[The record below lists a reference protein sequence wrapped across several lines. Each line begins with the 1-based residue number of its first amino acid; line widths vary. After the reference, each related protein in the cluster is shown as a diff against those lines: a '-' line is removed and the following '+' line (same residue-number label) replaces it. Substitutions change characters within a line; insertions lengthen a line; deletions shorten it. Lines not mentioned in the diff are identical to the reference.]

1 MYQSRKQKQPVNL
14 KQQKQNN
21 MGYNDEWMQRLAQQE
36 KEREEQLQQLK
47 LEQQLKFKQMTKLIG
62 SAILGLFLMIF
73 LFKSCERI
81 DAGHVGVKV
90 NLYGDNKGVS
100 DVTEVT
106 GVVFFNPITHSI
118 YEFPTFIQH
127 KEYTGENAFIVNSK
141 DGSEF
146 HISPIINY
154 SVQREKVPTIFAKY
168 RRSLGEIE
176 DGFLKTNIYD
186 AFRMTANAYTA
197 EELIS
202 NRQLFETKVRQTL
215 DASLLKEGFVINQL
229 TSNLVYPETF
239 KHAIEAKNNA
249 VQSALTAENRVK
261 QAEAEAKIKV
271 ATAEGNAQAM
281 LTSAKA
287 EAEANRM
294 KQQTLTPLL
303 LQLEYINKWD
313 GKLPVYGT
321 VPQMFKNIQ

>member
-1 MYQSRKQKQPVNL
+1 MATFER
-14 KQQKQNN
+14 
-21 MGYNDEWMQRLAQQE
+21 YNYRYDEYGNR
-36 KEREEQLQQLK
+36 RSEEQLNELEKEFNQNKQLK
-47 LEQQLKFKQMTKLIG
+47 IKKMVRTIIG
-62 SAILGLFLMIF
+62 AVVGFFLMIF
-73 LFKSCERI
+73 LFMSCERI

-106 GVVFFNPITHSI
+106 GMVFYNPITHNI

-127 KEYTGENAFIVNSK
+127 KEYTGDNSFVVNSK

-146 HISPIINY
+146 HVSPIINY
-154 SVQREKVPTIFAKY
+154 SVQREKVPSIFAKY
-168 RRSLGEIE
+168 RRSLEQIE
-176 DGFLKTNIYD
+176 EGFLKTSVFD
-186 AFRMTANAYTA
+186 AFRLATNKYTA
-197 EELIS
+197 DELIG
-202 NRQLFETKVRQTL
+202 NRQAYEVEVRKILEGQ
-215 DASLLKEGFVINQL
+215 LLREGFVVNQF

-239 KHAIEAKNNA
+239 KTAIEAKNNA
-249 VQSALTAENRVK
+249 VQSALMAENKVK

>member
-1 MYQSRKQKQPVNL
+1 MKTFSRYNNQYDNHGRRRTNEELDRMEEEFKLNQIIKLKRMY
-14 KQQKQNN
+14 
-21 MGYNDEWMQRLAQQE
+21 
-36 KEREEQLQQLK
+36 
-47 LEQQLKFKQMTKLIG
+47 KLIVSG
-62 SAILGLFLMIF
+62 VVGLFLMIF

-90 NLYGDNKGVS
+90 NLYGDNKGIS

-106 GVVFFNPITHSI
+106 GMVFFNPITHSI

-127 KEYTGENAFIVNSK
+127 KEYTGDNSFVVNSK

-146 HISPIINY
+146 HVSPIINY
-154 SVQREKVPTIFAKY
+154 SVQREKVPSIFAKY
-168 RRSLGEIE
+168 RRSLDQIE
-176 DGFLKTNIYD
+176 EGFLKTSVFD
-186 AFRMTANAYTA
+186 AFRLATNKYTA
-197 EELIS
+197 DELIG
-202 NRQLFETKVRQTL
+202 NRQAYEIEVRKILEGQ
-215 DASLLKEGFVINQL
+215 LLAEGFVVNQF

-239 KHAIEAKNNA
+239 KAAIEAKNNA
-249 VQSALTAENRVK
+249 VQAALMAENKVK
-261 QAEAEAKIKV
+261 TAEAEAKIKI

-313 GKLPVYGT
+313 GKLPVYGQ

>member
-1 MYQSRKQKQPVNL
+1 MSKVNQNQSVNTL
-14 KQQKQNN
+14 KKQNN
-21 MGYNDEWMQRLAQQE
+21 MDSFEQRYARQMQ
-36 KEREEQLQQLK
+36 EREEQLKQQK
-47 LEQQLKFKQMTKLIG
+47 LEQQLKFKKMVKTIIG
-62 SAILGLFLMIF
+62 SVMGFFALVILFM
-73 LFKSCERI
+73 SCERI

-100 DVTEVT
+100 DVVEVT
-106 GVVFFNPITHSI
+106 GMVFYNPITHNI

-127 KEYTGENAFIVNSK
+127 KEYTGENSFVVNSK

-146 HISPIINY
+146 HVSPIINY
-154 SVQREKVPTIFAKY
+154 SVQRDKVPSIFAKY
-168 RRSLGEIE
+168 RRSLDQIE
-176 DGFLKTNIYD
+176 EGFLKTAVFD
-186 AFRMTANAYTA
+186 AFRLATNKYTA
-197 EELIS
+197 DELIG
-202 NRQLFETKVRQTL
+202 NRQAYEVEVRKILENQ
-215 DASLLKEGFVINQL
+215 LLREGFVVNQF

-239 KHAIEAKNNA
+239 KAAIEAKNNA
-249 VQSALTAENRVK
+249 VQAALRAENEVKTAEA
-261 QAEAEAKIKV
+261 QAKIKV

-313 GKLPVYGT
+313 GKLPVYGE
-321 VPQMFKNIQ
+321 VPQLFKNIQK

>member
-1 MYQSRKQKQPVNL
+1 MESMSERFA
-14 KQQKQNN
+14 
-21 MGYNDEWMQRLAQQE
+21 RLE
-36 KEREEQLQQLK
+36 KEREEQLQQYK
-47 LEQQLKFKQMTKLIG
+47 LEQQLKIKKMTKIIG
-62 SAILGLFLMIF
+62 GSIVGLFLMVF

-106 GVVFFNPITHSI
+106 GMVFYNPITHSI

-127 KEYTGENAFIVNSK
+127 KEYTGENSFVVNSK

-146 HISPIINY
+146 HVSPIINY
-154 SVQREKVPTIFAKY
+154 SVKREKVPLIFAKY
-168 RRSLGEIE
+168 RRSLDQIE
-176 DGFLKTNIYD
+176 EGFLKTSVFD
-186 AFRMTANAYTA
+186 AFRLATNKYTA
-197 EELIS
+197 DELIG
-202 NRQLFETKVRQTL
+202 NRQAYEVEVRRILEGQ
-215 DASLLKEGFVINQL
+215 LLAEGFIVNQF

-239 KHAIEAKNNA
+239 KAAIEAKNNA
-249 VQSALTAENRVK
+249 VQAALRAENEVKTAEA
-261 QAEAEAKIKV
+261 QAKIKV

-303 LQLEYINKWD
+303 IQLEYVQKWD

-321 VPQMFKNIQ
+321 VPQLFKSIQ

>member
-1 MYQSRKQKQPVNL
+1 MAYENWEERVARQQKERDEAKL
-14 KQQKQNN
+14 KQQ
-21 MGYNDEWMQRLAQQE
+21 
-36 KEREEQLQQLK
+36 LK
-47 LEQQLKFKQMTKLIG
+47 IKQMIKLSSFGVIG
-62 SAILGLFLMIF
+62 LILMVLLA
-73 LFKSCERI
+73 KSCERI

-106 GVVFFNPITHSI
+106 GMVFFNPITHQI

-154 SVQREKVPTIFAKY
+154 SVKREKVPQIFAKY

-186 AFRMTANAYTA
+186 AFRMTANFYTA

-202 NRQLFETKVRQTL
+202 NRQLFEIKVRQTL
-215 DASLLKEGFVINQL
+215 DASLLPEGFVINQL

-249 VQSALTAENRVK
+249 VQGALMAENKVK

-287 EAEANRM
+287 EAEANRL
-294 KQQTLTPLL
+294 KQQTITPML
-303 LQLEYINKWD
+303 LQLEWINKWD
-313 GKLPVYGT
+313 GKLPVYGQA
-321 VPQMFKNIQ
+321 PMLYKPIN